1 ERPKTSFV
9 ANFLGTATFITG
21 TVTKIDGAF
30 MHVDGTCPTVV
41 YLDPQSNRIMP
52 ESGAEVTLAIRPE
65 KIHLTRDAT
74 GRDNES
80 SVIIEDIAYLG
91 VASNYRVK
99 RDDGLLFK
107 LQQTHGQRDE
117 MPLEWEEKGFVHF
130 DPADVILLE
139 G

>member
-1 ERPKTSFV
+1 
-9 ANFLGTATFITG
+9 
-21 TVTKIDGAF
+21 F

-52 ESGAEVTLAIRPE
+52 ESGAEVALAIRPE

-107 LQQTHGQRDE
+107 LQQTHGQRDQT
-117 MPLEWEEKGFVHF
+117 PLEWEEKGFVHF